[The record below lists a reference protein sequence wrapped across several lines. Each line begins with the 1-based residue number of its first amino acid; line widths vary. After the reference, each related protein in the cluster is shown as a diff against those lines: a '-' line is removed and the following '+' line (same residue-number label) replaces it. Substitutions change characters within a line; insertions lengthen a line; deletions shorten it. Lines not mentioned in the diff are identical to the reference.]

1 LRASAIIAGLNHVTL
16 AVSDLERS
24 VAFYQGGLCA
34 RLRAIWPDGAYLD
47 AGTLWLCLSRDE
59 QVRTGAHSDYSH
71 IAFSV
76 DEAALDALEP
86 VLRARCPVWKENR
99 SEGRSLYLLHP
110 AGFRVV
116 ESAGPARG

>member
-1 LRASAIIAGLNHVTL
+1 MITGLNHVTL
-16 AVSDLERS
+16 AASDLERS
-24 VAFYQGGLCA
+24 VAFYQGSLGA

-71 IAFSV
+71 IAFAI

-99 SEGRSLYLLHP
+99 SEGRSLYLLDP
-110 AGFRVV
+110 AGFRHV
-116 ESAGPARG
+116 EPAGQDRA